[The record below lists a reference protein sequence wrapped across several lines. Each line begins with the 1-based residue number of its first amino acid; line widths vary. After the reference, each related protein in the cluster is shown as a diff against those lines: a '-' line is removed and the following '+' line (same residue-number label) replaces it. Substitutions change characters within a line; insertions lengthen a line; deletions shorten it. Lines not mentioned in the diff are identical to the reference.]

1 MMKRYTYFP
10 GCTLYTKAKKLDDAG
25 RECSRRLGFTL
36 DELPDWTC
44 CGATFPLVNDY
55 HIAMS
60 GPTRI
65 LADTKAAGSDKL
77 VALCSVCYNVLKRTN
92 HVMRTDN
99 ERREKVT
106 TFIERDYAGE
116 VEVLHYLQVLRDEI
130 GFDALAER
138 VVKPLTGLKVAC
150 YYGCLLL
157 RPEKEIG
164 LDRMEN
170 PSIFEDF
177 IRALG
182 AEPVEFP
189 YKIECCGAFQT
200 VHSMDI
206 ATRCSRD
213 ILASAAACGADLV
226 TTTCPLCQFNLDDR
240 QPEIRKSDPGFTSIP
255 VVYFTQLLALALD
268 IPAAGLGFERN
279 LVDPLPV
286 LRDRGIVAG

>member
-1 MMKRYTYFP
+1 MKYPYFP

-25 RECSRRLGFTL
+25 RECSRRLGFEL

-65 LADTKAAGSDKL
+65 LADTKDQGGDKL
-77 VALCSVCYNVLKRTN
+77 VTLCSVCFNVLKRTN
-92 HVMRTDN
+92 HVMRTDE
-99 ERREKVT
+99 ERRAKIT
-106 TFIERDYAGE
+106 DFIERDYHGE
-116 VEVLHYLQVLRDEI
+116 TEVLHYLQVLRDEI
-130 GFDALAER
+130 GFDQLKEKVGR
-138 VVKPLTGLKVAC
+138 PLEGLKVAC

-157 RPEKEIG
+157 RPVKEIG
-164 LDRMEN
+164 LDNMEN
-170 PSIFEDF
+170 PTIFEDF

-189 YKIECCGAFQT
+189 FKIECCGAFQT
-200 VHSMDI
+200 VHSMDV

-213 ILASAAACGADLV
+213 ILNSARNNGADLV

-240 QPEIRKSDPGFTSIP
+240 QPEIQKSESDFATIP
-255 VVYFTQLLALALD
+255 VVYFTQLLALALEMS
-268 IPAAGLGFERN
+268 AADLGFERN
-279 LVDPLPV
+279 LIDPLPV
-286 LRDRGIVAG
+286 LQAKGVVGD